1 MTRMKSSLPQNLA
14 IAFKTIVEVVKNN
27 GIVRVLSSMIMFS
40 MFCIMIYVLANQDS
54 VLKGFAKYQR
64 ELANKEHIEKVE
76 FRMKYI
82 NPRIDGLLYNL
93 LLKTDAQRVCVIE
106 MHNGTDNLTGLP
118 FIYGEITY
126 ENVSNSD
133 VQLIAEDYG
142 RMNLS
147 KYPISY
153 KIYKDR
159 HWSGTIEELKQID
172 PKLAMAMTY
181 NNAKYVYFILLR
193 GNSTELGFLSI
204 TYNDVSRLNKQKTY
218 GEAIYSAQE
227 LSILLDYSNN
237 AEIKK

>member
-1 MTRMKSSLPQNLA
+1 MRNSLPQNLA

-27 GIVRVLSSMIMFS
+27 GIIRVLSSMIMFS
-40 MFCIMIYVLANQDS
+40 IFCIMIYVLVNQDS
-54 VLKGFAKYQR
+54 VLKGFAKYQK
-64 ELANKEHIEKVE
+64 ELENKEHIEKVE

-106 MHNGTDNLTGLP
+106 MHNGTDNLAGLP

-126 ENVSNSD
+126 EKVSDSEI
-133 VQLIAEDYG
+133 QLIADDYG

-159 HWSGTIEELKQID
+159 VWCGTIEELKEID
-172 PKLAMAMTY
+172 PKLGMTMSY
-181 NNAKYVYFILLR
+181 NNEKYVYFILLR

-204 TYNDVSRLNKQKTY
+204 TYNDTSRLNKEKTY
-218 GEAIYSAQE
+218 GEAVYSSQE